1 MYIRRCEGD
10 VGVFRLVILFRDI
23 VGAAEPLYARTPGG
37 SNASVAVNP
46 FAPPGVGVGVAMG
59 GWFLV

>member
-1 MYIRRCEGD
+1 M
-10 VGVFRLVILFRDI
+10 FRLVILFRDI